1 MPKKYVAEKLNI
13 AVAELTDPVIMGEI
27 RQDNGLGVMSPQPDD
42 AKGIESKFRIAELL
56 DIEINC
62 VNRFKKRAAY

>member
-1 MPKKYVAEKLNI
+1 
-13 AVAELTDPVIMGEI
+13 MGEI